1 MKTIV
6 TGCATILGLVGAL
19 ALTGVNCSVEQP
31 RRAQEHSLALLVRF
45 GRRTVSCSAAALR
58 RHPC

>member
-31 RRAQEHSLALLVRF
+31 PRAQVLLPQRGMIKRRLARPPLA
-45 GRRTVSCSAAALR
+45 G
-58 RHPC
+58 